1 MSHAVALPMS
11 EIPPEYAYHVLR
23 SAYALYNRAPGDLDG
38 NELDAVQRQA
48 RDTVRIESRVLET
61 PEAAAVRLPVQ
72 QLDAA
77 LAQIAARYADGNAF
91 HNDLCANGLDEAT
104 LRAAVR
110 RELIFDAVMR
120 GVGERA
126 AAVSDVDVQLFY
138 QLHKER
144 FVTPERRTA
153 RHLLITVNSDY
164 ADNTAEAARR
174 RIAEIERRLRR
185 HPKRFASEAARHS
198 ECPTAMQ
205 GGLLGEVTRNTLYRE
220 LETALFNL
228 NEGEVSPIVE
238 TTLGLHLVLCE
249 RVRPAGTV
257 PLAQA
262 AGRIR
267 RMLEER
273 QRKACQK
280 AWLRALGGA
289 GE

>member
-1 MSHAVALPMS
+1 MIHAVAIQMN
-11 EIPPEYAYHVLR
+11 EFPPEYAYHVLR
-23 SAYALYNRAPGDLDG
+23 SAYALYDRSPGDLDR

-48 RDTVRIESRVLET
+48 RNTLRIESRVLET
-61 PEAAAVRLPVQ
+61 PEAAAVRLPAQ

-91 HNDLCANGLDEAT
+91 HKDMYANGLDEAA
-104 LRAAVR
+104 LRTAVH

-120 GVGERA
+120 GVGEHG
-126 AAVSDVDVQLFY
+126 AAVSDIDVQLFY

-153 RHLLITVNSDY
+153 RHILITVNSDY

-174 RIAEIERRLRR
+174 RLSEIERRLRR
-185 HPKRFASEAARHS
+185 HPKRFAGEAVRHS

-205 GGLLGEVTRNTLYRE
+205 GGLLGQVTRNTLYHE

-228 NEGEVSPIVE
+228 NEGQVSPIVE

-249 RVRPAGTV
+249 RIHPADSV
-257 PLAQA
+257 PLAHA

-280 AWLRALGGA
+280 AWLKALGGA